1 MHSLLEPVG
10 NGLLVCCIRNIPF
23 PSDSKALRVIF
34 SSQLEGKET
43 SRAAV
48 PDGDLGSRENR
59 LATCARSC
67 RE

>member
-1 MHSLLEPVG
+1 MHSLLEHVR

-23 PSDSKALRVIF
+23 PSDSKALQVIF
-34 SSQLEGKET
+34 SSPLPGKET
-43 SRAAV
+43 SRAAIT
-48 PDGDLGSRENR
+48 DGDLESREKR